1 MGSERIGKRI
11 AAMAAELAD
20 LVAEPFDT
28 LSTAERCAVSA
39 QWERLLR
46 SQAVVGHRLVA
57 GLAEAPVAELGETS
71 VAAAL
76 STLLRISRKEAN
88 RRVREAADLAP
99 RRALSGEVLAP
110 VLAGT
115 AAAQARGG
123 LGAEQ
128 VRIIRRFFDHLPSF
142 VGYDAREAA
151 EAQLASLACRLTP
164 EELRQAADR
173 LALLLDQDGELT
185 DADRARRRYLVLGR
199 QHSDGM
205 SELRGLL
212 DPEGRAVID
221 AVLAKLAAPGR
232 CNPDDESPCVDGEP
246 STEAVAADTR
256 STGQRNHDAL
266 KALGRAMLA
275 SGALGSHNGLPVTMV
290 ITTTLHDLQSGKGH
304 AVTGGGSLLPM
315 SDVIKQ
321 AAAAH
326 HYLAVFDDHSAEP
339 LYLGRAKRLAS
350 TAQRIVLY
358 AKDRGCTRPGC
369 TAPAYHSQ
377 VHHAVADWADGGQTN
392 ITDQTLACGPDNR
405 RVKPGG
411 WTTRKRKDGR
421 TEWIPPPHLDT
432 GQARVNNYHHPER
445 YLIDDEDDD
454 EDDEEDDQEAGD
466 D

>member
-1 MGSERIGKRI
+1 MGAERIGKRI
-11 AAMAAELAD
+11 AAMAGELAD
-20 LVAEPFDT
+20 LLAEPFDA
-28 LSTAERCAVSA
+28 LSTAERCALSA

-76 STLLRISRKEAN
+76 STLLRISRSEAN
-88 RRVREAADLAP
+88 RRVRQAADLAP
-99 RRALSGEVLAP
+99 RRALTGEVLAP

-115 AAAQARGG
+115 AAAQASGAI
-123 LGAEQ
+123 GAEQ

-164 EELRQAADR
+164 EELRVAADR
-173 LALLLDQDGELT
+173 LAMLLDQDGELT
-185 DADRARRRYLVLGR
+185 DADRARRRYLVLGK
-199 QHSDGM
+199 QQTDGM

-212 DPEGRAVID
+212 DPEGRA
-221 AVLAKLAAPGR
+221 AVEAVFAKWAAPGM
-232 CNPDDESPCVDGEP
+232 CNPDDEAPCVDGDP
-246 STEAVAADTR
+246 SAEAMNGDTR
-256 STGQRNHDAL
+256 SGGQRHHDAL
-266 KALGRAMLA
+266 KALCRAMLA
-275 SGALGSHNGLPVTMV
+275 SGTLGSHNGLPVTMV
-290 ITTTLHDLQSGKGH
+290 ITTTLQDLQSGKGH

-315 SDVIKQ
+315 SDVIRQ

-326 HYLAVFDDHSAEP
+326 HYLAVFDNHTAEP

-350 TAQRIVLY
+350 KAQRIVLY

-369 TAPAYHSQ
+369 SAPAYHSQ
-377 VHHAVADWADGGQTN
+377 VHHAVADWAHGGQTN
-392 ITDQTLACGPDNR
+392 ITDETLACGPDNR

-411 WTTRKRKDGR
+411 WTTRKREDGR
-421 TEWIPPPHLDT
+421 TEWIPPPQLDT

-445 YLIDDEDDD
+445 YLIDDEDDTP
-454 EDDEEDDQEAGD
+454 
-466 D
+466 

>member
-1 MGSERIGKRI
+1 MSSERIGKRI

-20 LVAEPFDT
+20 LVAEPFDA

-39 QWERLLR
+39 QWEGLLR

-57 GLAEAPVAELGETS
+57 GLGEAPVAELGETS

-76 STLLRISRKEAN
+76 STLLRISRAEAN
-88 RRVREAADLAP
+88 RRVGEAAALAP

-115 AAAQARGG
+115 AAAQARGAI
-123 LGAEQ
+123 GAEH
-128 VRIIRRFFDHLPSF
+128 VRIIRRFLDQLPA
-142 VGYDAREAA
+142 VVTYDAREAA

-173 LALLLDQDGELT
+173 LAMLLDQDGELT
-185 DADRARRRYLVLGR
+185 DAERARRRYLVVGR
-199 QHSDGM
+199 QQRDGM

-212 DPEGRAVID
+212 DPEGRAVLD
-221 AVLAKLAAPGR
+221 AVLAKLAAPGMG
-232 CNPDDESPCVDGEP
+232 NPDDDTACVDGEP
-246 STEAVAADTR
+246 STDAVTGDTR
-256 STGQRNHDAL
+256 SAGQRNHDAL
-266 KALGRAMLA
+266 KALCRAMLA
-275 SGALGSHNGLPVTMV
+275 SGELGRHNGLPVTMV
-290 ITTTLHDLQSGKGH
+290 ITTTLHELQSGKGH
-304 AVTGGGSLLPM
+304 AVTAGGSLLPM
-315 SDVIKQ
+315 SEVIRQ

-326 HYLAVFDDHSAEP
+326 HYLAVFDEHTAEP

-377 VHHAVADWADGGQTN
+377 VHHAVADWAHGGQTN

-432 GQARVNNYHHPER
+432 GQARINNYHHPER
-445 YLIDDEDDD
+445 YLIDDEDNTP
-454 EDDEEDDQEAGD
+454 
-466 D
+466 